1 MYQIADVI
9 DEISKTKLYND
20 IIKNQINIKNK
31 NNNLNIKTNKYFQW
45 KNNHHITYYILITLI
60 LII

>member
-31 NNNLNIKTNKYFQW
+31 NNNLIIKTNINDIFIFLK
-45 KNNHHITYYILITLI
+45 
-60 LII
+60 IIGTCFKFNQKI